1 MGKTRC
7 HRQLGGGWGLNALGN
22 GWTEFI
28 NSVTPQTNAPPIVP
42 PNVTSNVQPMKAGN
56 RRRRRKSV
64 KRGGNAIT
72 QAIMPFSL
80 LAMNN
85 ILGSRKRRRKH

>member
-1 MGKTRC
+1 MVQTR
-7 HRQLGGGWGLNALGN
+7 RRKQQGGGWGLNALGN
-22 GWTEFI
+22 GWTQFI
-28 NSVTPQTNAPPIVP
+28 NSVTPQTNVQP
-42 PNVTSNVQPMKAGN
+42 NVQPMKAGN
-56 RRRRRKSV
+56 RRRKSF

-72 QAIMPFSL
+72 QAVVPFSL

>member
-1 MGKTRC
+1 MVQSRRRK
-7 HRQLGGGWGLNALGN
+7 QQGGGWGLNALGN

-28 NSVTPQTNAPPIVP
+28 NSVTPQTNAQPNMP
-42 PNVTSNVQPMKAGN
+42 PNVSSNLPPMKAGN
-56 RRRRRKSV
+56 RRRKIV

-72 QAIMPFSL
+72 QAVVPFSL

>member
-1 MGKTRC
+1 MGKTRR

-22 GWTEFI
+22 GWTQFI
-28 NSVTPQTNAPPIVP
+28 NSVTPQTNAPPNVP

-56 RRRRRKSV
+56 RRRKSV

>member
-1 MGKTRC
+1 MVQTR
-7 HRQLGGGWGLNALGN
+7 RRKQQGGGWGLNALGN
-22 GWTEFI
+22 GWTQFI
-28 NSVTPQTNAPPIVP
+28 NSVTPQT
-42 PNVTSNVQPMKAGN
+42 NVQPMKAGN
-56 RRRRRKSV
+56 RRRKSF

-72 QAIMPFSL
+72 QAVVPYSL

>member
-1 MGKTRC
+1 MVQSRRRK
-7 HRQLGGGWGLNALGN
+7 QSGGGWSLNALGN

-28 NSVTPQTNAPPIVP
+28 NSVTPQTNAQ
-42 PNVTSNVQPMKAGN
+42 PNVPSNVPPMKAGN
-56 RRRRRKSV
+56 RRRKSV

-72 QAIMPFSL
+72 QAVVPFSL

-85 ILGSRKRRRKH
+85 ILGSRKRRKHR

>member
-1 MGKTRC
+1 MVQSRRRK
-7 HRQLGGGWGLNALGN
+7 QLGGGWGLSLNALGN

-28 NSVTPQTNAPPIVP
+28 NSVTPQTNVQPNVP
-42 PNVTSNVQPMKAGN
+42 PNLQPMKAGN
-56 RRRRRKSV
+56 RRRKSV

-72 QAIMPFSL
+72 QAVVPFSL

-85 ILGSRKRRRKH
+85 MLGSRKRRRKYH

>member
-1 MGKTRC
+1 MGKTRH

-22 GWTEFI
+22 GWTQFI
-28 NSVTPQTNAPPIVP
+28 NSVTPQTNVP
-42 PNVTSNVQPMKAGN
+42 PNVQPMKAGN
-56 RRRRRKSV
+56 RRRKSV

>member
-1 MGKTRC
+1 MVQTR
-7 HRQLGGGWGLNALGN
+7 RRKQQGGGWGLNALGN
-22 GWTEFI
+22 GWTQFI
-28 NSVTPQTNAPPIVP
+28 NSVTPQTNAQ
-42 PNVTSNVQPMKAGN
+42 PNMPSNVPSMKAGN
-56 RRRRRKSV
+56 RRRKSF

-72 QAIMPFSL
+72 QAVVPFSL

>member
-1 MGKTRC
+1 MGKTRR

-22 GWTEFI
+22 GWTQFI
-28 NSVTPQTNAPPIVP
+28 NSVTPQTNAPP
-42 PNVTSNVQPMKAGN
+42 NAQPMKAGN
-56 RRRRRKSV
+56 RRRKSV

-85 ILGSRKRRRKH
+85 ILGSRKRRKRY